1 MKRILVTGAKGFIG
15 SHLKEYLEGQ
25 GHSVND
31 PTIGDDVEQV
41 YHLSARITS
50 SFNTTKPEVILR
62 DNLNSTFDLIKR
74 FQSNKN
80 VKILFTSSNEVNYI
94 STKQAG
100 DGNIYALSK
109 KVCESE
115 LIRNFENRLKIVRL
129 GNVYGP
135 RMRSDYV
142 VYSIMDA
149 IVKMK
154 NPLVIKN
161 PYDIRTFCYVSD
173 VVECLEEIM
182 NSERSQ
188 PGKILNL
195 GHPEPISIF
204 KLLKKIQAIQNCY
217 APSIKKE
224 FLNENISVRTVDL
237 VLNHTLGYK
246 IPDITLEDGLIKT
259 YKWFKEYNKIP

>member
-1 MKRILVTGAKGFIG
+1 VTGAKGFIG

-25 GHSVND
+25 GHCVNN
-31 PTIGDDVEQV
+31 PTIGDDVDQV

-50 SFNTTKPEVILR
+50 SFNTTKPDVILR
-62 DNLNSTFDLIKR
+62 DNLNSTFDLIER
-74 FQSNKN
+74 FQGNKN
-80 VKILFTSSNEVNYI
+80 VKILFTSSNEVNYVF
-94 STKQAG
+94 TKYAG
-100 DGNIYALSK
+100 NNNMYALSK

-115 LIRNFENRLKIVRL
+115 LIRNFEDRLRIVRL

-149 IVKMK
+149 IAKRE
-154 NPLVIKN
+154 NPLIIKN

-182 NSERSQ
+182 NSERIKG
-188 PGKILNL
+188 GKILNL
-195 GHPEPISIF
+195 GHPEPISILR
-204 KLLKKIQAIQNCY
+204 LLKKIQAIQDCY
-217 APSIKKE
+217 EPTIKKE

-246 IPDITLEDGLIKT
+246 IPGITLEEGLVKT
-259 YKWFKEYNKIP
+259 YKWFKGFSKIA